1 MLKGADNKPDC
12 QAWCFMH
19 DTLHK
24 DAPHHRDR
32 RTKRGLSQALLY
44 WIFLAWAG
52 MAVATEPGQDIAL
65 PADLDVL
72 LAEERADRFQFNWGG
87 YFKNETAYR
96 FDEPRSFT
104 KIRNI
109 LSLNT
114 RMDFGRAAQFY
125 SSGWAYYDVVYDLFN
140 YETIAARN
148 VREEKEPL
156 VFLETLKQEK
166 DSEIVELRE
175 FFLDL
180 YLPDLD
186 VRLGKQFIIWG
197 VLEGIR
203 VVDEINPMDFR
214 ELILPDLLDYR
225 IPLWSLKA
233 DYYLGQSALQFIVI
247 PDLKFHKPAPA
258 GSEWELFQ
266 VLDKTTKPQSFR
278 PEFAE
283 YGLRWTRELFNTEI
297 SLSYFYTWDDYPT
310 FFRVLS
316 AQDVRTADPDSELAI
331 LPTYMRMSM
340 YGSTFT
346 REIGGAI
353 LKGEF
358 AYVTGKYFAIVDKDD
373 DLDGFLDNDGEIMR
387 DHIRWGLGY
396 DFSLWG
402 IEWSPAIAQW
412 IILGYNPNILTDE
425 FDTTFNLFL
434 RKPLKKQ
441 SAVFSLLAIYLVNFQ
456 EVYIKPKFTF
466 NLGNHFQLMAGMD
479 YFAGARAQFGRAFS
493 ASDPGGLVDVEQR
506 AQFFGNFRDNKRIF
520 VEFKY
525 SF

>member
-1 MLKGADNKPDC
+1 MPDAAAGAKCRLRILVRPRLDSRCKPGLRGAALFC
-12 QAWCFMH
+12 LLVLW
-19 DTLHK
+19 
-24 DAPHHRDR
+24 APWVL
-32 RTKRGLSQALLY
+32 G
-44 WIFLAWAG
+44 
-52 MAVATEPGQDIAL
+52 ENGQEISL

-72 LAEERADRFQFNWGG
+72 LAEETAGLRFDWGG

-109 LSLNT
+109 LSLNSEVG
-114 RMDFGRAAQFY
+114 FGRRAQFY
-125 SSGWAYYDVVYDLFN
+125 ASGWAYYDLVYDLFN
-140 YETIAARN
+140 YETIAART

-166 DSEIVELRE
+166 DSEVVELRE
-175 FFLDL
+175 FYLDL
-180 YLPDLD
+180 FLPNLD

-214 ELILPDLLDYR
+214 ELILPELLDYR

-233 DYYLGQSALQFIVI
+233 DLYWGKSEYEFIWI
-247 PDLKFHKPAPA
+247 PDLRFHKPAPA

-266 VLDKTTKPQSFR
+266 VLDKTTKPESFN
-278 PEFAE
+278 PAFSE
-283 YGLRWTRELFNTEI
+283 YGLKWTREVFDTEI

-310 FFRVLS
+310 SFRVIS
-316 AQDVRTADPDSELAI
+316 AADVRTVDPDSELAI
-331 LPTYMRMSM
+331 LPTYTRMSM

-358 AYVTGKYFAIVDKDD
+358 AYVTGKYFAIVDRDD
-373 DLDGFLDNDGEIMR
+373 NGDGFLDNDGELKR

-412 IILGYNPNILTDE
+412 VILGYNSNILTDE

-441 SAVFSLLAIYLVNFQ
+441 SAVFTLLGIYLVNFR
-456 EVYIKPKFTF
+456 EVYLKPKFTF

-479 YFAGARAQFGRAFS
+479 YFAGSRSQFGRAFS

-506 AQFFGNFRDNKRIF
+506 AQFFGNFRDNRRIF